1 MTMLKLIACVG
12 MIFGCFT
19 LLDLGLLE
27 FTSGIFAFLQRE
39 KSSVKRRVL
48 SEQGKLKKSLFRQQI
63 EQSKNVLEVTGKG
76 HKFGLLC
83 TVSLVLF
90 AVGATLAVLL
100 ENVFLVP
107 ILSVGFMFLPFW
119 YVKLIEANYKKDI
132 SMELETALSIVTTAY
147 LRTENIVLA
156 VEENVKYLNPPVRNV
171 FEEFLTQVKYVN
183 PNEETAIKTMKA
195 RINNEVFQE
204 WCDAVAMCVYDR
216 NLKSTLVPIV
226 SKLSDMRTV
235 NAELQYL
242 IFEPFKEFI
251 IMVVLVV
258 ANVPLMYFLNKDW
271 YSTLM
276 YTAVGQATL
285 AICAAAIFVCM
296 AFAVKLTKPI
306 EYRR

>member
-12 MIFGCFT
+12 IVFGCFT

-27 FTSGIFAFLQRE
+27 FANEIFAFLQRE

-48 SEQGKLKKSLFRQQI
+48 FKQGKLKKGFFRRQI

-76 HKFGLLC
+76 HKFELLC
-83 TVSLVLF
+83 TVSLVLL
-90 AVGATLAVLL
+90 AVGAALAILL

-107 ILSVGFMFLPFW
+107 IFSVGFMLLPFW

-132 SMELETALSIVTTAY
+132 SMDLETALSIITTAY
-147 LRTENIVLA
+147 LRTENIVRA
-156 VEENVKYLNPPVRNV
+156 IEENVKNLNPPVKNV

-183 PNEETAIKTMKA
+183 PNEETAIKAMKA
-195 RINNEVFQE
+195 RINNEVFRE
-204 WCDAVAMCVYDR
+204 WCDAVVMCVYDR

-235 NAELQYL
+235 NAELSYL

-251 IMVVLVV
+251 IMVMLVI
-258 ANVPLMYFLNKDW
+258 ANVPIMYFLNKDW
-271 YSTLM
+271 YGTLM
-276 YTAVGQATL
+276 HTAAGQVVL
-285 AICAAAIFVCM
+285 SICAAAIFVCM
-296 AFAVKLTKPI
+296 AFAINLTRPI